1 MLTFWARKNKKDRL
15 VFYKGDATM
24 SVKGELT
31 RKKIIKKSLQLF
43 SVKGYFNTSI
53 SDILQATGLT
63 KGGLYCHFKS
73 KEDVW
78 RAVYDDAVQIWKAA
92 VFSNLNSAG
101 DPLERIERTI
111 ENVLLDYLGGE
122 VFDGGCFFVNMLVEM
137 TGQSDRMGRHILK
150 GFVGFSKLFQ
160 SWFSEAER
168 SDILKPN
175 LDHREISNFIVITL
189 NGAATLYMSSRDKA
203 VLEQTN
209 DQLRFYIQQLRK

>member
-1 MLTFWARKNKKDRL
+1 
-15 VFYKGDATM
+15 M

-31 RKKIIKKSLQLF
+31 RKNIIEKSLQLF

-92 VFSNLNSAG
+92 VFNNLNSAV
-101 DPLERIERTI
+101 DPLERIQRTI
-111 ENVLLDYLGGE
+111 ENVLLDYLGKD

-160 SWFSEAER
+160 SWLVEAER
-168 SDILKPN
+168 SDILKPG

>member
-1 MLTFWARKNKKDRL
+1 
-15 VFYKGDATM
+15 M

-31 RKKIIKKSLQLF
+31 RKKIIEKSLQLF

-92 VFSNLNSAG
+92 VFNHLNSAV
-101 DPLERIERTI
+101 DPLERIERTV
-111 ENVLLDYLGGE
+111 ENVLLGYLGKD

-160 SWFSEAER
+160 SWLSEAER
-168 SDILKPN
+168 SDILKPG

>member
-1 MLTFWARKNKKDRL
+1 
-15 VFYKGDATM
+15 M

-31 RKKIIKKSLQLF
+31 RRNIIKKALQLF

-92 VFSNLNSAG
+92 VFNDIDSNS
-101 DPLERIERTI
+101 DPLHRIERTV
-111 ENVLLDYLGGE
+111 ENVLLDYLGRD

-160 SWFSEAER
+160 SWLAEAEHN
-168 SDILKPN
+168 DILKAN
-175 LDHREISNFIVITL
+175 LDHREIANFIVITL

-203 VLEQTN
+203 ILEQTN
-209 DQLRFYIQQLRK
+209 DQLRFYLQQLRK